1 MEYAAWPQVEGDLSS
16 ARRYAASFLDNL
28 AVEKDYMAIGRQDWI
43 ARWTQIGDHLCLLGD
58 SSIKNGAVDEA
69 TEAWLCALTTFEVA
83 RRLVDEDDT
92 RSEDLSSKVVMGIQ
106 RLKSSLVRQIE
117 QVTIAPCDQTELLA
131 YYLPAGDPDAPAPA
145 IICIS
150 MENETGATLLGR
162 LLPVVIGRG
171 MSILVISHDDIPHR
185 SRSQSDGLLSCCLD
199 YLSVR
204 PDVDAGRIAVFGE
217 GLSAALATDLA
228 ASDHSVAAAVCDGGL
243 WNRVRTR
250 SGISWITR
258 GVDGAAQ
265 HDAISARRA
274 QLTCPA
280 LVVAGGR
287 GFVSL
292 SEAIQL
298 QADCIAAGGNLDLA
312 VPRIISSSG
321 GLIENFVTSDDSI
334 FGWLEHKL
342 SSASAIGKVDQIITG
357 R

>member
-28 AVEKDYMAIGRQDWI
+28 PVENDYMAIGRQDWI
-43 ARWTQIGDHLCLLGD
+43 ARWTQIGDHHCLLGD
-58 SSIKNGAVDEA
+58 SNIKNGAVDEA
-69 TEAWLCALTTFEVA
+69 TEAWLCALTAFEVA

-117 QVTIAPCDQTELLA
+117 QVTIAPCDQIELLA

-171 MSILVISHDDIPHR
+171 MSVLVISHDDIPHR
-185 SRSQSDGLLSCCLD
+185 SRSQSEALLSCCLD

-204 PDVDAGRIAVFGE
+204 PDVDAARIGVFGE

-243 WNRVRTR
+243 WNWVRTR
-250 SGISWITR
+250 AGISWITR

-265 HDAISARRA
+265 HDAISA

-287 GFVSL
+287 GLVSL

-298 QADCIAAGGNLDLA
+298 QADCIAAGGDLDLA
-312 VPRIISSSG
+312 VPRIIRSSG
-321 GLIENFVTSDDSI
+321 GEIENFVTSDDSI

-342 SSASAIGKVDQIITG
+342 SSASGVSKIDQIITG
-357 R
+357 TNP